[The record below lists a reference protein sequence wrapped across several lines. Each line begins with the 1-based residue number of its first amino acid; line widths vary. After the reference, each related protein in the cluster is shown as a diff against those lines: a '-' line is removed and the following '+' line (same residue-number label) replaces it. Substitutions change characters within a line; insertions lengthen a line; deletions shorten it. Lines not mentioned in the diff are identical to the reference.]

1 MSSARLGVLVH
12 ELRSP
17 VAALVAIAE
26 AYPGSDEATRRRLVE
41 LARAA
46 VASLDGLLAAGSVA
60 EPIRIDAAQLVRD
73 AAETAAVRGAP
84 VVAETEPG
92 LIVLGRADRLR
103 QALDNL
109 VANAVG
115 HSPDGSSVTVS
126 ARRSGGSVVIA
137 VRDEGDGLEPDD
149 LERIFEPGVRLTS
162 ARPGSGLGLAVVRE
176 VALEH
181 GGEVSV
187 ESSPGRGSTFR
198 LVLPGA
204 SDGR

>member
-1 MSSARLGVLVH
+1 MTPTRLDVLVH

-26 AYPGSDEATRRRLVE
+26 AYPGADESTRRRLLE
-41 LARAA
+41 LASAA
-46 VASLDGLLAAGSVA
+46 VVSLDRLIAVGFDSAPS
-60 EPIRIDAAQLVRD
+60 RIDAGVLARE

-84 VVAETEPG
+84 VVAETEQG
-92 LIVLGRADRLR
+92 LIVVGRADRLR

-109 VANAVG
+109 VGNAVG
-115 HSPDGSSVTVS
+115 HSPAGSDVTVL
-126 ARRSGGSVVIA
+126 AHRSGRSIVIA
-137 VRDEGDGLEPDD
+137 VRDEGEGLEPGD

-181 GGEVSV
+181 GGEVAV
-187 ESSPGRGSTFR
+187 ESSPGGGSTFR

-204 SDGR
+204 SDGP